1 MKLCF
6 VINNKII
13 SETDGCY
20 LKLNK
25 VGNNYLF
32 SFIYDIENIINHKIM
47 TSNFQIDLQ
56 LNVFELHD
64 VSFKLYSKIEYKSH
78 LNSNQRT
85 IKIALNNLIKKLEA
99 KYNNELQYL
108 IIE

>member
-6 VINNKII
+6 VINDKII
-13 SETDGCY
+13 NETDGCY
-20 LKLNK
+20 LQLNRM
-25 VGNNYLF
+25 GDNYIF
-32 SFIYDIENIINHKIM
+32 SFVYDIKNIINHKIM
-47 TSNFQIDLQ
+47 ISAFQIDTQ

-85 IKIALNNLIKKLEA
+85 IKIALNNLIKKLES
-99 KYNNELQYL
+99 KYGVELQYL